1 MTTVDHQL
9 NINGEERT
17 VSAGTGETLLE
28 VLREGLGLRG
38 TKRGCNQGVC
48 GACTVMIDG
57 RAMRSCLLLAVGCV
71 GQEIMTVE
79 GLATDNQL
87 SSLQQAVADAGAVQC
102 GFCTPGMLIS
112 LQALFNE
119 TSNPS
124 LEKIRQSLS
133 GNLCRCTGYKKI
145 VDAACAVAMRAGR

>member
-1 MTTVDHQL
+1 MVGHQL

-17 VSAGTGETLLE
+17 VSAGAGETLLQ

-124 LEKIRQSLS
+124 LEKIRQGLS

-145 VDAACAVAMRAGR
+145 VDAACAAARRAGR

>member
-79 GLATDNQL
+79 GLPTELTATGGGRRRCSAMWVLHTGD
-87 SSLQQAVADAGAVQC
+87 AYFVASTVQ
-102 GFCTPGMLIS
+102 
-112 LQALFNE
+112 
-119 TSNPS
+119 
-124 LEKIRQSLS
+124 
-133 GNLCRCTGYKKI
+133 
-145 VDAACAVAMRAGR
+145 